1 MSVSGHAFT
10 LREETARKHRTS
22 VGEAGFTGDVRPA
35 YWKGM
40 GWGGGVTRNP
50 APILTCVQSLQYQE
64 NSPQETWRAILH
76 RGHTHGQP
84 RCAKREREARRRE
97 RRDYREF
104 RFGNTR
110 PSLSA
115 LHVGAAVSAVGF
127 VRSISESETR
137 NGPQYPH

>member
-1 MSVSGHAFT
+1 MLG
-10 LREETARKHRTS
+10 K
-22 VGEAGFTGDVRPA
+22 PA
-35 YWKGM
+35 SQGMFAQPIGKGW
-40 GWGGGVTRNP
+40 GGGGGVTRNP